1 MKTLIHEIGVIDK
14 QGNKHPVNF
23 KKGLNVVTGKSSTG
37 KSALIEIFDYC
48 LGSGENTIPQGI
60 ITKTAAIYYV
70 ALSVNE
76 QDMVIA
82 RDPELAGKAF
92 FRRVEFFNTDEI
104 ERTYFS
110 SSYFRPL
117 DEFKKHLRGFFLDID
132 DVDES
137 LAARAN
143 RRFNAKAATPSVRSF
158 SSFIFQHQ
166 NLVAN
171 KHALFYRFDEK
182 EKRDQAI
189 DHTKVFLGLVDQKYF
204 HLSQEKER
212 LASDVR
218 RLERLKE
225 TNKRVSENYKQNVG
239 PVLCQL
245 YALMGFKEEPLS
257 LEKVLRYPQ
266 DAKDQLDKIIVSEK
280 INHNSDAVT
289 QLYNQLKLER
299 TQKTAELR
307 KMQRQ
312 AASINKHIQE
322 EERFVENVNK
332 FSSPKHVQISASV
345 CPFCH
350 TEKDSLRE
358 SAEKLKQA
366 IAKVSGNLAQVRPM
380 KAKFESSL
388 VEVQRSIDVFDK
400 ELTALNQRITELEK
414 TEKQLAEQKS
424 LYESILM
431 QKAKLFMLLD
441 TLNMADDT
449 ELEKQIKE
457 LNKQIEGINKDLK
470 QYDVQ
475 NGLENASKKVNEYMV
490 EIGSHFE
497 FEVSYKPINL
507 HFSFETFD
515 LYHLTPENEKIFLR
529 SMGSGANWLYSHV
542 TLFLAL
548 HKYFAELSDNCA
560 IPSILFFDQ
569 PTQVYFPNFNRDNS
583 ASFDEQKKQETEQRE
598 KFDVKKSV
606 DEDIRAVENL
616 FSQLSIYCNDLE
628 KNNGF
633 SPQIIVTDHADN
645 LTLANE
651 VEFESLVN
659 NNRWRQRG
667 LIDPVPNQGEGEE
680 VAA

>member
-48 LGSGENTIPQGI
+48 FGSSENTIPKGV
-60 ITKTAAIYYV
+60 ITASAAIYYV
-70 ALSVNE
+70 ALSANE

-82 RDPELAGKAF
+82 RDPDIASKAF
-92 FRRVEFFNTDEI
+92 FRRVESFNSDDI
-104 ERTYFS
+104 DRDYFN

-117 DEFKKHLRGFFLDID
+117 GEFKTHLRDFFLDID

-143 RRFNAKAATPSVRSF
+143 RRFNTKAATPSIRSF
-158 SSFIFQHQ
+158 SSFILQHQ

-189 DHTKVFLGLVDQKYF
+189 DHTKIFLGLVNQKYF

-212 LASDVR
+212 LNSEVR
-218 RLERLKE
+218 GLERKKE
-225 TNKRVSENYKQNVG
+225 TNKRASENYKQNVG
-239 PVLCQL
+239 PVLGQL

-257 LEKVLRYPQ
+257 LEKVLRHPQ
-266 DAKDQLDKIIVSEK
+266 DAKDQLDSIIVPEK
-280 INHNSDAVT
+280 INHNSDAAT
-289 QLYNQLKLER
+289 QRYNQLKLQR

-307 KMQRQ
+307 KLQRQ

-322 EERFVENVNK
+322 DERFVDNVK
-332 FSSPKHVQISASV
+332 QFSSPKHVHISASV

-350 TEKDSLRE
+350 TEKDTLRE
-358 SAEKLKQA
+358 SAEKLQQA
-366 IAKVSGNLAQVRPM
+366 ITKVSGNLAQARPM

-388 VEVQRSIDVFDK
+388 VGVQRNIEVFDK
-400 ELTALNQRITELEK
+400 ELTQLNQQITEIEK

-424 LYESILM
+424 LYESVLI
-431 QKAKLFMLLD
+431 QKAKLFVLLD
-441 TLNMADDT
+441 TLNMADDA
-449 ELEKQIKE
+449 ELEKQIKA
-457 LNKQIEGINKDLK
+457 LNKQLKGINKDLK

-475 NGLENASKKVNEYMV
+475 KGLENASAKVNEYMAK
-490 EIGSHFE
+490 IGSHFE
-497 FEVSYKPINL
+497 FEASYKPINL

-515 LYHLTPENEKIFLR
+515 LYHLTPKNEKFYLR
-529 SMGSGANWLYSHV
+529 SMGSGANWLYCHV

-548 HKYFAELSDNCA
+548 HKYFAELGDKCA

-583 ASFDEQKKQETEQRE
+583 ETFEEQTSQEAEQR
-598 KFDVKKSV
+598 KTLSV
-606 DEDIRAVENL
+606 DQNIDEDIKAVENL
-616 FSQLSIYCNDLE
+616 FSQLSIYCNELE
-628 KNNGF
+628 QKNGF

-645 LTLANE
+645 LTLSNG
-651 VEFESLVN
+651 VSFESLVN
-659 NNRWRQRG
+659 GNRWRMRG
-667 LIDPVPNQGEGEE
+667 LIHPTEE
-680 VAA
+680 